1 MKIGV
6 VVARFQGP
14 NLHKGHI
21 SLLQRVQEK
30 SDHLVVVLGISP
42 VVCPR
47 DPLPYGVRQKMV
59 FSLFPT
65 ATVWGVPNY
74 RHDRDWAAAIDEF
87 LYQTF
92 PRADITLY
100 GCRDSCLEQ
109 YKEWGYNKVE
119 QLPETDGTKFCQ
131 ATQDRAGVKLI
142 HSEDF
147 RRGLIHGVAT
157 AVPRVLAAVDVA
169 MYQREP
175 KVVAGDFPTKLRV
188 LLVRKQGEAEWRFP
202 GGCVD
207 ANDKSFEEAARRE
220 HYEETGLSGGP
231 LVYISSRCV
240 DDWRYRRTGISVFST
255 FYASEYTFGY
265 PQAQDR
271 EIADAKW
278 VIANEHVLD
287 VTLVPEHMPFYHDF
301 LKFAKEKQ
309 FL

>member
-30 SDHLVVVLGISP
+30 VDHLVVILGISP

-65 ATVWGVPNY
+65 ATIWGVPNY
-74 RHDRDWAAAIDEF
+74 RHDRDWAAAIDGF

-92 PRADITLY
+92 PRADVTLY

-157 AVPRVLAAVDVA
+157 AVPRVLAAVDIA
-169 MYQREP
+169 LYQGPGAQGGFR
-175 KVVAGDFPTKLRV
+175 L
-188 LLVRKQGEAEWRFP
+188 LLVRKQGEQEWRFP

-207 ANDKSFEEAARRE
+207 AEDDSFERSAQRE
-220 HYEETGLSGGP
+220 LYEETGLTGYGWTH
-231 LVYISSRCV
+231 ISSRRI
-240 DDWRYRRTGISVFST
+240 DDWRFRRTGISVFST
-255 FYASEYTFGY
+255 FYATSYTHGY
-265 PQAQDR
+265 AKPQDK
-271 EIADAKW
+271 EIADTKW
-278 VIANEHVLD
+278 VPVNAHVLD